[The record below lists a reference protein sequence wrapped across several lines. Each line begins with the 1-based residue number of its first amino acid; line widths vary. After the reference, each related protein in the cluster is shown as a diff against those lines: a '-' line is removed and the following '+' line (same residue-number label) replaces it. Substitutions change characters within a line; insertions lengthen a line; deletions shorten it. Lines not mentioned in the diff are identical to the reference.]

1 MGKEKMELQSKC
13 HCSFNGRD
21 EALTIGRTMRAVV
34 EFCDARDW
42 ASFHDPKK
50 LAPAHG
56 IDAAELNEV
65 FQ

>member
-1 MGKEKMELQSKC
+1 
-13 HCSFNGRD
+13 
-21 EALTIGRTMRAVV
+21 MRAVV

-42 ASFHDPKK
+42 APFHDPKK